1 MPISI
6 PIRFEEDLTAANPAN
21 FISGDAYQ
29 LPANW
34 KNRVMVPRYGAF
46 FTKDLVV
53 RDSTG
58 RELTRGRFGHY
69 VCVQSPLR
77 YPRANNV
84 TLNEMTGYET
94 AQFIV
99 VIDPDVSQ
107 NITCD
112 IRYVGGAYSINQ
124 DALMTAL
131 DTLALD
137 TRPVRWED
145 VSDKPPGYLPAW
157 HVTDARDIM
166 NMGAMCF
173 WLEKI
178 YEALLLGDQR
188 QWDAIY
194 AYIKRRYP
202 SNVDLDE
209 IREEFINPG
218 YDAFMAIN
226 R

>member
-1 MPISI
+1 
-6 PIRFEEDLTAANPAN
+6 
-21 FISGDAYQ
+21 
-29 LPANW
+29 
-34 KNRVMVPRYGAF
+34 
-46 FTKDLVV
+46 
-53 RDSTG
+53 
-58 RELTRGRFGHY
+58 
-69 VCVQSPLR
+69 
-77 YPRANNV
+77 
-84 TLNEMTGYET
+84 MTGYET

>member
-6 PIRFEEDLTAANPAN
+6 PN
-21 FISGDAYQ
+21 
-29 LPANW
+29 
-34 KNRVMVPRYGAF
+34 
-46 FTKDLVV
+46 
-53 RDSTG
+53 
-58 RELTRGRFGHY
+58 

-131 DTLALD
+131 CA
-137 TRPVRWED
+137 
-145 VSDKPPGYLPAW
+145 
-157 HVTDARDIM
+157 
-166 NMGAMCF
+166 
-173 WLEKI
+173 
-178 YEALLLGDQR
+178 
-188 QWDAIY
+188 
-194 AYIKRRYP
+194 
-202 SNVDLDE
+202 
-209 IREEFINPG
+209 
-218 YDAFMAIN
+218 
-226 R
+226 